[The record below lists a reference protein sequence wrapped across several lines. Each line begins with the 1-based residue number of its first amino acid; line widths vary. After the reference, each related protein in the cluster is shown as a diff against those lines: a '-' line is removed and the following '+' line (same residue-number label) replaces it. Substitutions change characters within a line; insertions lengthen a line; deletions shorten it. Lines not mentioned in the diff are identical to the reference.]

1 MHLDARSALP
11 TTRRRR
17 SATPRAQRHYA
28 APSSITWRPLAFAS
42 SFGDHA
48 VLQQAPAQA
57 VVWGFAPAA
66 LGVTLTLAGGG
77 LSSKL
82 YGRLQPFNATAYTW
96 RVSLPPIAADHKPY
110 SITIEQAGAPSA
122 TLRDVLFGEVWVC
135 SGQSNMAFLVENAF
149 GGADLQDANNHPEIR
164 SRRAS

>member
-1 MHLDARSALP
+1 MTAL
-11 TTRRRR
+11 
-17 SATPRAQRHYA
+17 S
-28 APSSITWRPLAFAS
+28 FAS

-82 YGRLQPFNATAYTW
+82 YGHLQPFNATAYTW
-96 RVSLPPIAADHKPY
+96 RVSLPPIAAARDKGAAVPY

-149 GGADLQDANNHPEIR
+149 GGAAK
-164 SRRAS
+164 RAKKAKAKGKAAAE